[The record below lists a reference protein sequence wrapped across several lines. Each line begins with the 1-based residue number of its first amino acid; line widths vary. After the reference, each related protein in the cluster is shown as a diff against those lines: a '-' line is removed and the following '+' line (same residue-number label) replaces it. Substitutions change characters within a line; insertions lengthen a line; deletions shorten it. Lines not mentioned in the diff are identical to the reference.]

1 MINDEGR
8 DNRLIGSGSRALY
21 ICAGLPSRDNIVRGE
36 GGWEAEALL
45 TLTIMVEIIEVHR
58 DGMVVSK
65 EQAMWMETMRFKGFR
80 FS

>member
-1 MINDEGR
+1 M
-8 DNRLIGSGSRALY
+8 
-21 ICAGLPSRDNIVRGE
+21 RGE